1 MMRGDILH
9 YDEAQ
14 GFGFIDG
21 EDGNRYGF
29 AREDLRVAAQL
40 SRGAAVE
47 FQPNGG
53 QARSVFPLHAAGP
66 GAQAVAAHSPSQFGR
81 APARAAP
88 PVAAATQDLGLWGY
102 FRRAM
107 TADYANFRGRARR
120 KEYWGYYLFWF
131 LMMVAVTA
139 VGVGIDA
146 ARGGFDP
153 NGPGPIAIWVLPGLF
168 YLATLLPFIAL
179 TVRRHHDVGLS
190 GWFVL
195 LFFALSVV
203 YIGGII
209 LLVIALIPS
218 QKHDNKWG
226 PVPEGV
232 PIPPPY
238 VPPATG

>member
-1 MMRGDILH
+1 MRGDILH

-21 EDGNRYGF
+21 DDGNRYGF
-29 AREDLRVAAQL
+29 AREDLRVDTPL
-40 SRGAAVE
+40 SRGLAVE
-47 FQPNGG
+47 FQPTGG
-53 QARSVFPLHAAGP
+53 QARSVFPLHAAGRALP
-66 GAQAVAAHSPSQFGR
+66 DAVTAAPSQFGR
-81 APARAAP
+81 RPSQDAPQR
-88 PVAAATQDLGLWGY
+88 VAAAPDLGLWGY

-107 TADYANFRGRARR
+107 TSDYASFRGRARR

-131 LMMVAVTA
+131 VAVLLVTA
-139 VGVGIDA
+139 VGLGIDA

-153 NGPGPIAIWVLPGLF
+153 NGPGPIAIWLLPGLF
-168 YLATLLPFIAL
+168 YLATVLPFLAL

-195 LFFALSVV
+195 LFFVLSLV

-238 VPPATG
+238 VPPPTA